1 MRNAIQQLGQIMKSE
16 TGRQPY
22 LLTSLADLAD
32 VRGQHSRHE
41 GDPAGEVPLEV
52 DHEVPQP
59 SQRLHH
65 LRLPGLELLL
75 GLLLQLPQEQ
85 RDRLAVAVAET
96 NHMSEGNF
104 GFS

>member
-1 MRNAIQQLGQIMKSE
+1 MQQLLAND
-16 TGRQPY
+16 TG
-22 LLTSLADLAD
+22 LLTSLADFAD

-41 GDPAGEVPLEV
+41 GDPTCKVPLEV
-52 DHEVPQP
+52 DHEIPQLP
-59 SQRLHH
+59 QRVHH